1 MDLKQQEVTSE
12 ALMRLFSELGLDD
25 ILKCH
30 ELAAKLIDMAAR
42 PADLVLCCAATMM
55 LMLMLMLMLH
65 LREKRVPF
73 TPPMWYRV
81 RGKRVCR

>member
-55 LMLMLMLMLH
+55 LMLH

-73 TPPMWYRV
+73 TPPPMAYRV
-81 RGKRVCR
+81 RGKRVYR